1 MRKQKRF
8 FSLAPSA
15 ERKVTVARRKRHL
28 PKRVGPRLGKAFR
41 KKGRFPSLDTLG
53 ARAEVRLARVR
64 HMAASAV
71 GGALAPSAEAIFL
84 DYASHSREDV
94 RRVFARYDADRDGSL
109 SGVELR
115 NLLRDVGLVSAFDTA
130 EDVAFLKKQLVA
142 ADRDG
147 DGAVGFDEFMVYL
160 NTVAAPRASVAKAG
174 GNTSFAT
181 GRETKKTGTKIS
193 FFAENDLFVA
203 DVCASPGTPE
213 LAESSRPTRE
223 LSRHGTRSR
232 IPTPPASYSRSETRK
247 NARNFASPGSATKF
261 GFAGFRSPATPA
273 SASLSGASARPPS
286 SRLARLS
293 TTPRTPLERVDVNAR
308 RDDARR
314 LAPEASSA
322 GARFFFAEDSPTA
335 SPPKTTEKPRF
346 VGSEDAS
353 SSPPETPSPLPA
365 FAGPS
370 RVHDAAGDLLAFV
383 RNLELENERL
393 RSEAAEAKKRAANA
407 ETKAETARDAFP
419 VAKEDSLSVA
429 PPTDN
434 FVSAAAVSK
443 PVERAVET
451 FEAVARRRATETEEE
466 TSSDAFEPES
476 RERVRLD
483 ARTNAHVSTRARLR
497 ERSSRRAF
505 AERAAA
511 TFVVL
516 LLLAAATAALR
527 GAFFEVPVPPE
538 TFFCPAPSPITAARA
553 GPASRS
559 GPRGPPQVEPNV
571 ILPRES
577 FPATT
582 SWTF

>member
-1 MRKQKRF
+1 M
-8 FSLAPSA
+8 A
-15 ERKVTVARRKRHL
+15 
-28 PKRVGPRLGKAFR
+28 PKRVGPPLGKAFR
-41 KKGRFPSLDTLG
+41 KKRRFPSLDTLG
-53 ARAEVRLARVR
+53 ARVEVRLARVR

-130 EDVAFLKKQLVA
+130 EDVAFLNKQLVA

-213 LAESSRPTRE
+213 LAESSRATRE

-247 NARNFASPGSATKF
+247 NNARNLASPGSATKF

-286 SRLARLS
+286 SRLARLA

-322 GARFFFAEDSPTA
+322 GARFFFAMDSPTA
-335 SPPKTTEKPRF
+335 SPPKTTDTPRF

-393 RSEAAEAKKRAANA
+393 RSEAAEAKKREKAAAN
-407 ETKAETARDAFP
+407 AETARDAFP

-476 RERVRLD
+476 RERVCLD
-483 ARTNAHVSTRARLR
+483 ARTNAHVSTRARSR

-511 TFVVL
+511 TFLVL
-516 LLLAAATAALR
+516 LLLAAATAALASLR

>member
-1 MRKQKRF
+1 
-8 FSLAPSA
+8 
-15 ERKVTVARRKRHL
+15 
-28 PKRVGPRLGKAFR
+28 
-41 KKGRFPSLDTLG
+41 
-53 ARAEVRLARVR
+53 
-64 HMAASAV
+64 
-71 GGALAPSAEAIFL
+71 
-84 DYASHSREDV
+84 
-94 RRVFARYDADRDGSL
+94 
-109 SGVELR
+109 
-115 NLLRDVGLVSAFDTA
+115 
-130 EDVAFLKKQLVA
+130 
-142 ADRDG
+142 
-147 DGAVGFDEFMVYL
+147 
-160 NTVAAPRASVAKAG
+160 
-174 GNTSFAT
+174 
-181 GRETKKTGTKIS
+181 
-193 FFAENDLFVA
+193 
-203 DVCASPGTPE
+203 
-213 LAESSRPTRE
+213 
-223 LSRHGTRSR
+223 
-232 IPTPPASYSRSETRK
+232 
-247 NARNFASPGSATKF
+247 
-261 GFAGFRSPATPA
+261 
-273 SASLSGASARPPS
+273 
-286 SRLARLS
+286 
-293 TTPRTPLERVDVNAR
+293 
-308 RDDARR
+308 
-314 LAPEASSA
+314 
-322 GARFFFAEDSPTA
+322 
-335 SPPKTTEKPRF
+335 
-346 VGSEDAS
+346 
-353 SSPPETPSPLPA
+353 
-365 FAGPS
+365 
-370 RVHDAAGDLLAFV
+370 VHDAAGDLLAFV

-483 ARTNAHVSTRARLR
+483 ARTNALVSTRARSR

>member
-1 MRKQKRF
+1 
-8 FSLAPSA
+8 
-15 ERKVTVARRKRHL
+15 
-28 PKRVGPRLGKAFR
+28 
-41 KKGRFPSLDTLG
+41 
-53 ARAEVRLARVR
+53 
-64 HMAASAV
+64 MAASAV

-232 IPTPPASYSRSETRK
+232 IPTPPASYSRSETSK

-286 SRLARLS
+286 SRLARLA

-314 LAPEASSA
+314 LAPEALPA
-322 GARFFFAEDSPTA
+322 GARFFFAEDSPMSA
-335 SPPKTTEKPRF
+335 SPPKTTDTPRF

-393 RSEAAEAKKRAANA
+393 RSEAAEAKKREAAEAN
-407 ETKAETARDAFP
+407 AETARDAFP
-419 VAKEDSLSVA
+419 VAKEDSLCVA
-429 PPTDN
+429 PPTDT

-451 FEAVARRRATETEEE
+451 FEAVARRRATETEE
-466 TSSDAFEPES
+466 TSSEAFEPES

-483 ARTNAHVSTRARLR
+483 AQTNALVSTRARSR

-511 TFVVL
+511 TFLVL
-516 LLLAAATAALR
+516 LLLAAATAALASLR

>member
-1 MRKQKRF
+1 
-8 FSLAPSA
+8 
-15 ERKVTVARRKRHL
+15 
-28 PKRVGPRLGKAFR
+28 
-41 KKGRFPSLDTLG
+41 
-53 ARAEVRLARVR
+53 
-64 HMAASAV
+64 MAASAV

-109 SGVELR
+109 SGVEMR

-174 GNTSFAT
+174 GKTSFAT

-213 LAESSRPTRE
+213 LLAERPSRE

-232 IPTPPASYSRSETRK
+232 IPTPPASYSRSETKK
-247 NARNFASPGSATKF
+247 NARASPGSASKF
-261 GFAGFRSPATPA
+261 GFAGLRSPATPA
-273 SASLSGASARPPS
+273 SASEGASARPPS
-286 SRLARLS
+286 SRLARLA
-293 TTPRTPLERVDVNAR
+293 TTPRTPLERVDVNGFC
-308 RDDARR
+308 RDDKSRR
-314 LAPEASSA
+314 APDASSA
-322 GARFFFAEDSPTA
+322 GARFFVATSPTA
-335 SPPKTTEKPRF
+335 SPPKVAEARF
-346 VGSEDAS
+346 VGNEDAS

-393 RSEAAEAKKRAANA
+393 RSEAAEAKKRA
-407 ETKAETARDAFP
+407 ETAETAREKRAFP
-419 VAKEDSLSVA
+419 VAEEDGGERAA
-429 PPTDN
+429 PPTDT
-434 FVSAAAVSK
+434 FLSTAVVSK
-443 PVERAVET
+443 PPTPSRENQPGKPPRVESPLGLSTSVTARAVEAAVET
-451 FEAVARRRATETEEE
+451 FEAAARRRATETEV
-466 TSSDAFEPES
+466 DPGGANAFEPES
-476 RERVRLD
+476 HARVRLD
-483 ARTNAHVSTRARLR
+483 R
-497 ERSSRRAF
+497 RSSRQKPF
-505 AERAAA
+505 AETSLK
-511 TFVVL
+511 TFLVL
-516 LLLAAATAALR
+516 LLLAATTAALASLFFR

-553 GPASRS
+553 VPASRS
-559 GPRGPPQVEPNV
+559 GPRGPPRVEPNV

>member
-1 MRKQKRF
+1 MRVVNG
-8 FSLAPSA
+8 A
-15 ERKVTVARRKRHL
+15 

-71 GGALAPSAEAIFL
+71 GGALGPSAEAIFL

-181 GRETKKTGTKIS
+181 GRETNKTGTKIS

-232 IPTPPASYSRSETRK
+232 IPTPPASYSRSETSK

-286 SRLARLS
+286 SRLARLA

-314 LAPEASSA
+314 LAPEALPA

-393 RSEAAEAKKRAANA
+393 RSEAAEAKKREAAEAKKREAA
-407 ETKAETARDAFP
+407 EANAETARDAFP
-419 VAKEDSLSVA
+419 VAKEDSLCVA
-429 PPTDN
+429 PPTDT

-483 ARTNAHVSTRARLR
+483 ARTNALVSTRARSR

-511 TFVVL
+511 TFLVL
-516 LLLAAATAALR
+516 LLLAAATAALASLR

>member
-1 MRKQKRF
+1 M
-8 FSLAPSA
+8 
-15 ERKVTVARRKRHL
+15 T
-28 PKRVGPRLGKAFR
+28 
-41 KKGRFPSLDTLG
+41 
-53 ARAEVRLARVR
+53 
-64 HMAASAV
+64 ASAA
-71 GGALAPSAEAIFL
+71 GGAGAPSAEAIFL

-94 RRVFARYDADRDGSL
+94 RGVFERYDADGDGSL
-109 SGVELR
+109 SGVEMR
-115 NLLRDVGLVSAFDTA
+115 NMLRDVGLVSAFDTA
-130 EDVAFLKKQLVA
+130 EDCAFLKKQLIA

-147 DGAVGFDEFMVYL
+147 DGAVGFEEFLVYL

-213 LAESSRPTRE
+213 LAESSRATRE

-232 IPTPPASYSRSETRK
+232 IPTPPASYSRSETSK

-286 SRLARLS
+286 SRLARLA

-314 LAPEASSA
+314 LAPEALPA

-393 RSEAAEAKKRAANA
+393 RSEAAEAKKREKAAAN
-407 ETKAETARDAFP
+407 AETARDAFP

-429 PPTDN
+429 PPADT

-466 TSSDAFEPES
+466 TSSDEFEPES

-483 ARTNAHVSTRARLR
+483 AQTNALVSTRARSR

-511 TFVVL
+511 TFLVL
-516 LLLAAATAALR
+516 LLLAAATAALASLR

>member
-1 MRKQKRF
+1 MRVENG
-8 FSLAPSA
+8 A
-15 ERKVTVARRKRHL
+15 

-223 LSRHGTRSR
+223 LSRHGTKSR
-232 IPTPPASYSRSETRK
+232 IPTPPASYSRSETSK

-286 SRLARLS
+286 SRLARLA

-314 LAPEASSA
+314 LAPEALPA

-393 RSEAAEAKKRAANA
+393 RSEAAEAKKREAAEAN
-407 ETKAETARDAFP
+407 AETARDAFP
-419 VAKEDSLSVA
+419 VAKEDSLCVA
-429 PPTDN
+429 PPTDT

-483 ARTNAHVSTRARLR
+483 AQTNALVSTRARSR

-511 TFVVL
+511 TFLVL
-516 LLLAAATAALR
+516 LLLAAATAALASLR

>member
-1 MRKQKRF
+1 
-8 FSLAPSA
+8 
-15 ERKVTVARRKRHL
+15 
-28 PKRVGPRLGKAFR
+28 
-41 KKGRFPSLDTLG
+41 
-53 ARAEVRLARVR
+53 
-64 HMAASAV
+64 MAASAV

-483 ARTNAHVSTRARLR
+483 ARTNALVSTRARSR

>member
-1 MRKQKRF
+1 LRVENG
-8 FSLAPSA
+8 A
-15 ERKVTVARRKRHL
+15 

-483 ARTNAHVSTRARLR
+483 ARTNAHVSTRARSR